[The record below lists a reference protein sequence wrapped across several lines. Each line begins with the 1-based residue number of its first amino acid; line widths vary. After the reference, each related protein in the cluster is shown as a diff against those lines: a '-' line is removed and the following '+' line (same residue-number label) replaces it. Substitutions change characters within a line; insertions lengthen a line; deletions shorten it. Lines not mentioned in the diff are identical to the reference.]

1 MGQTKK
7 IRTKSRTKNPTIT
20 QIKKSKT
27 KIKQKNRKINRTR
40 AYRGL
45 QVVTEKLLFYKK
57 R

>member
-7 IRTKSRTKNPTIT
+7 NRTKSRTKNPTIT
-20 QIKKSKT
+20 QTKKLKAKIKK
-27 KIKQKNRKINRTR
+27 KIGKINRTR

-45 QVVTEKLLFYKK
+45 QEVTEKLLFYKK